1 MKYFVIETASVNHGA
16 IAKAITEKDTL
27 DEAKMLFHQV
37 RASALANP
45 DVTYSLCEVIDEA
58 GGVYSKEWSGSTIV
72 PPEPSVDETVP
83 ETVPET
89 NPETSEALK

>member
-1 MKYFVIETASVNHGA
+1 MKYFVIEAASVNHGT

-45 DVTYSLCEVIDEA
+45 ELTYSLCEIIDEA
-58 GGVYSKEWSGSTIV
+58 GGVYNKEWSGSTIV
-72 PPEPSVDETVP
+72 PPEP
-83 ETVPET
+83 
-89 NPETSEALK
+89 NPEPEVTEPSEA